1 MIDFFW
7 LLFCVYILFYIEN
20 FFVGMLSMKLE
31 ISFIMRYN
39 IKDFG
44 LKIKFEIIGWI
55 ENWFFFF
62 LIDNINGDIIVV
74 YFYMC

>member
-20 FFVGMLSMKLE
+20 FFVGMLIMKLE